1 MKRHVK
7 SNTTSLHF
15 TEDVFRCNLRSFV
28 FNVSK
33 LMITMMMRKRM
44 QFKVSCK
51 KGSKVSGKSS
61 CRSTDKEFK
70 VDKLRRF
77 RDLIFKL
84 NQKNLMFGEQDHQNH
99 FHNLIGS
106 KGPQMVGRA
115 AADRPTRNLK
125 LTN

>member
-70 VDKLRRF
+70 VDKLRR
-77 RDLIFKL
+77 RYIELDCS
-84 NQKNLMFGEQDHQNH
+84 NLDSKWANLLYH
-99 FHNLIGS
+99 FDSLRI
-106 KGPQMVGRA
+106 
-115 AADRPTRNLK
+115 
-125 LTN
+125 